1 MRLSHRRNRAR
12 TCRGSRRRAVAAR
25 PGSGTLPYTGNGTRV
40 SVPHNPRVSEIPAPI
55 PSGSVPAGTPVWS
68 GEDAARWSRARS
80 APWARPL
87 WSIWALLIT
96 VVWANAATPDQP
108 CSDAVPCGTD
118 WLGMAETGLAV
129 GLVYWLARLPELT
142 LIAAP
147 GLAALVAWVE
157 LPDAGPMAAVANLSV
172 LVALGFGWAA
182 ARERIAARGRQRG
195 SAERAA
201 RVRALPAP
209 VGPLRRGTIPIGAG
223 LLFLGVA
230 VFCVAQGLAG
240 VHSYQHRAERAVR
253 VTATVVG
260 RSDEAVRVRTDD
272 AQSLTLGVS
281 YPEDYRFGDTETVLE
296 DGTWRGLAAEPYDA
310 FGWQLSALAAGLP
323 GSSMLFTG
331 LLARRRA
338 AALRR
343 TPVPVLR
350 VLERMDDEG
359 RIWIYAGDD
368 TAGRTPVFAGRFT
381 ADEPG
386 PDEPG
391 PDETEV
397 DETEADETEAAHR
410 DDEAGEK
417 EPFTVDTGLRGAVM
431 FGSPHDGGELV
442 LATTGRDA
450 RPVVIRTTAP
460 IRLPR
465 PGKGPA
471 LATEEAADTATRL
484 PDPRSMTG
492 TGRFPAPLVPTGQ
505 PLRWTP
511 GALARAGGVALALG
525 ITAGVTFI
533 GRSLVTEGF
542 GWRVI
547 LLPGLLAWSGSAA
560 ELLNWRVVADSSGLW
575 LTGAWRVRHVSWER
589 LRSIRRT
596 GEGSVEITTA
606 DGSAAWRLRGPGLP
620 KAERRLGLTPSYVR
634 MVEEV
639 TALHVHPELRPAEP
653 VPSRDRGFPLG
664 PGLLVLTIL
673 VAGAWTFR

>member
-1 MRLSHRRNRAR
+1 MA
-12 TCRGSRRRAVAAR
+12 
-25 PGSGTLPYTGNGTRV
+25 
-40 SVPHNPRVSEIPAPI
+40 
-55 PSGSVPAGTPVWS
+55 SGSVPAGTPVWS
-68 GEDAARWSRARS
+68 GEDAALWSGARN

-96 VVWANAATPDQP
+96 VVWANAATPDRP

-118 WLGMAETGLAV
+118 WLGMAEMGLAV

-147 GLAALVAWVE
+147 VLAAVVAWLE
-157 LPDAGPMAAVANLSV
+157 LPDAGPMTVVANLSV

-182 ARERIAARGRQRG
+182 ARERIAARSRQRG

-201 RVRALPAP
+201 RVRHALPDL

-223 LLFLGVA
+223 LLFLGAA

-253 VTATVVG
+253 ISATVVS

-272 AQSLTLGVS
+272 ARSLTLLGVS
-281 YPEDYRFGDTETVLE
+281 YPEDYRIGDTVTVLE
-296 DGTWRGLAAEPYDA
+296 DGTWRGLVAEPYDA
-310 FGWQLSALAAGLP
+310 FGRQLSALAAGLP
-323 GSSMLFTG
+323 GGSMLVTG

-368 TAGRTPVFAGRFT
+368 TVGRTPVFAGRFT
-381 ADEPG
+381 ADRPD
-386 PDEPG
+386 PDEP
-391 PDETEV
+391 
-397 DETEADETEAAHR
+397 EAAHR
-410 DDEAGEK
+410 DDEADEE
-417 EPFTVDTGLRGAVM
+417 EPFTVDTRLHEAVM
-431 FGSPHDGGELV
+431 FGSPYDGGELV

-450 RPVVIRTTAP
+450 RPVVIRTTGP

-471 LATEEAADTATRL
+471 LATEKVTDTVTRL
-484 PDPRSMTG
+484 PDPRSVTG
-492 TGRFPAPLVPTGQ
+492 TDRVPEPLVPAGQ
-505 PLRWTP
+505 PLRWAP
-511 GALARAGGVALALG
+511 GAVARAGGVALALV
-525 ITAGVTFI
+525 ITAGVAFV

-542 GWRVI
+542 GWRVL

-575 LTGAWRVRHVSWER
+575 LAGAWRVRHVSWKR

-596 GEGSVEITTA
+596 DEGSVEITTA
-606 DGSAAWRLRGPGLP
+606 DGSTWRLRGPGLP
-620 KAERRLGLTPSYVR
+620 RAERRLGLTPSYAR

-639 TALHVHPELRPAEP
+639 TALHAHPELRPAES
-653 VPSRDRGFPLG
+653 VPPRDRGFPLG
-664 PGLLVLTIL
+664 PVLLVLTIL
-673 VAGAWTFR
+673 VAGAWTYR